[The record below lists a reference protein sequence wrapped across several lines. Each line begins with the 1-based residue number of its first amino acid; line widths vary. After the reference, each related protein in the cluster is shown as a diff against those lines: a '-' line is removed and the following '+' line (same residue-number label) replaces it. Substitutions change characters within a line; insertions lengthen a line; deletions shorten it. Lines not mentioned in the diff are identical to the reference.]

1 MFEVRDEDDEEI
13 KKYTFDKE
21 IVEIIV
27 EKEDYIC

>member
-21 IVEIIV
+21 NVEIIV